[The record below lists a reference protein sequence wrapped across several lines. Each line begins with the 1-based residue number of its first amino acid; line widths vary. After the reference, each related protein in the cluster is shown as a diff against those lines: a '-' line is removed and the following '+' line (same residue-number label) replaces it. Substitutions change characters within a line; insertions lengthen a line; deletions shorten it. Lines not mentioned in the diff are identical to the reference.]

1 MGLFDAFRKKREN
14 HASISEY
21 VPINKVY
28 PMRNGEEMIG
38 NFSPSWADA
47 FPDFP
52 YTFVGRPAMRT
63 SLVERMRD
71 VFSIAPSDAQKIA
84 DIFDDANRLLEEA
97 HGLAEFP
104 VFHLSM
110 PDISNGS
117 DLSMMPVCWIRC
129 IPFTEKSHRISKFP
143 FRFEYETGRMRKSGS
158 PDAGLRMEAS
168 LGADGTV
175 GRIEAQLS
183 IFEEGASFGHF
194 WTVTAKIVDGALTV
208 SRIAESRPDGGMPT
222 LYSIGR

>member
-1 MGLFDAFRKKREN
+1 MGLFDRFMKKREDRCPV
-14 HASISEY
+14 SGY
-21 VPINKVY
+21 VPVKKAY
-28 PMRNGEEMIG
+28 QMRDGEEMIES
-38 NFSPSWADA
+38 FSPSWADE

-71 VFSIAPSDAQKIA
+71 VFSIASSDAQKIA

-104 VFHLSM
+104 VFQLSM

-117 DLSMMPVCWIRC
+117 DLATMPVCWIRC
-129 IPFTEKSHRISKFP
+129 IPFTEKTHRISKFP
-143 FRFEYETGRMRKSGS
+143 FRFEYETGRMRKEGA

-168 LGADGTV
+168 LGADGSV
-175 GRIEAQLS
+175 RRIESQLYT
-183 IFEEGASFGHF
+183 FEEGASFGHF

-208 SRIAESRPDGGMPT
+208 SRIAESRPDGDMPT